1 MTATG
6 PSDDIDQRVSAAVLA
21 VAYHTAAG
29 PDAGARP
36 PSAVA
41 ADAEA
46 VLAEL
51 QSLELVELVVRL
63 EADFD
68 IQIAPEQL
76 VPENFGSVA
85 AVRELVASCRASHP
99 PRP

>member
-6 PSDDIDQRVSAAVLA
+6 SSGPGDDLDQRVSAAVLA
-21 VAYHTAAG
+21 VAYHPATGPDSRAAG
-29 PDAGARP
+29 
-36 PSAVA
+36 
-41 ADAEA
+41 DAEA

-76 VPENFGSVA
+76 VRENFASVA
-85 AVRELVASCRASHP
+85 AVRELVASCRSSGAASP
-99 PRP
+99 

>member
-6 PSDDIDQRVSAAVLA
+6 PSDDLDQRVSAAVLA
-21 VAYHTAAG
+21 VAYHTAG
-29 PDAGARP
+29 PDGARP
-36 PSAVA
+36 SSSVT
-41 ADAEA
+41 ADAEV
-46 VLAEL
+46 VLADL

-85 AVRELVASCRASHP
+85 AVRELVASCRAPHP